1 MNLLLI
7 QKEGIDLFSTLLAS
21 ETSRDI
27 LRFYRPERTDCG
39 VIIPN
44 STLGGSL
51 SLLSEIRW
59 YIRRY
64 VASVLFEVSPGIYCS
79 ETFAAEIYGRNLKLS
94 DAGGNAG
101 LIGIKDGFIS
111 GKLKIDINS
120 KKEDYPDFCEM
131 CDRVLEVR
139 YSRSE
144 D

>member
-39 VIIPN
+39 VVIPN

-64 VASVLFEVSPGIYCS
+64 VSSVLF
-79 ETFAAEIYGRNLKLS
+79 
-94 DAGGNAG
+94 
-101 LIGIKDGFIS
+101 
-111 GKLKIDINS
+111 
-120 KKEDYPDFCEM
+120 
-131 CDRVLEVR
+131 
-139 YSRSE
+139 
-144 D
+144 

>member
-7 QKEGIDLFSTLLAS
+7 QKEGIDLYQTLLAS

-27 LRFYRPERTDCG
+27 LRFYRPERVDCG

-51 SLLSEIRW
+51 SLLAEIRW

-64 VASVLFEVSPGIYCS
+64 VVSVLFEVSPDIYCS
-79 ETFAAEIYGRNLKLS
+79 EIFAGELYGRNLKLS
-94 DAGGNAG
+94 DASENAG
-101 LIGIKDGFIS
+101 LIGIKDGFIYR
-111 GKLKIDINS
+111 KMRMETNS
-120 KKEDYPDFCEM
+120 KKEDYPDFCGG

>member
-7 QKEGIDLFSTLLAS
+7 QKEGTDLFSTLLAS

-27 LRFYRPERTDCG
+27 LKFYRPERAECG

-64 VASVLFEVSPGIYCS
+64 VATVLFEFSAGIYCS
-79 ETFAAEIYGRNLKLS
+79 EVFAGEIYKRNLKFN
-94 DAGGNAG
+94 DARENAG
-101 LIGIKDGFIS
+101 LIGIKDGCIS
-111 GKLKIDINS
+111 GKLMMETNC
-120 KKEDYPDFCEM
+120 KKEDYPDFCED
-131 CDRVLEVR
+131 CDLVLEVW
-139 YSRSE
+139 YSKSE
-144 D
+144 V